1 VCACLHGHTDVVK
14 LLLDNK
20 CDVLDNDGFSGALHV
35 ACLGGVVD
43 IVDLLLRNNCNINQC
58 NTSHA
63 TPIVCACL
71 NGCTD
76 VVKLLIDNNCDVF
89 DNDGFS
95 LVLHSAC
102 EGGVVDIV
110 DLLLR

>member
-1 VCACLHGHTDVVK
+1 VK
-14 LLLDNK
+14 IHHYQRHHSYY
-20 CDVLDNDGFSGALHV
+20 GFSGALHV
-35 ACLGGVVD
+35 ACLGGFVD

-71 NGCTD
+71 RGRTD
-76 VVKLLIDNNCDVF
+76 VVKLLLDNNCDVL

-95 LVLHSAC
+95 YALHSAC
-102 EGGVVDIV
+102 LGGFTMFF
-110 DLLLR
+110 